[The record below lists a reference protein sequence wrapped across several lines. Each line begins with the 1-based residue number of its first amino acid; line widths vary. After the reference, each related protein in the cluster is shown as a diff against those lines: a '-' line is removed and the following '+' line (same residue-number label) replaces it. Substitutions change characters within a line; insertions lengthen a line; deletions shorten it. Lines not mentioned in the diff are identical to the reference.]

1 MILELKRHHGT
12 KGYTAG
18 EVFIDGKLT
27 FQSMEDQERE
37 VKVYGQTAIPA
48 GKYEVVIN
56 YSPRFKKDLPLLLN
70 VPGFSGVRIHSL
82 NTAKESEGCIGI
94 GNDSNGKDA
103 WLGNSRAAM
112 DRFMPLLKN
121 ALKRGKV
128 WITIT

>member
-1 MILELKRHHGT
+1 
-12 KGYTAG
+12 
-18 EVFIDGKLT
+18 
-27 FQSMEDQERE
+27 MEDQERDQ
-37 VKVYGQTAIPA
+37 KIYGETAIPM

-56 YSPRFKKDLPLLLN
+56 YSTRFKKDLPLLLN
-70 VPGFSGVRIHSL
+70 VPGYTGIRIHSG
-82 NTAKESEGCIGI
+82 NKADDTEGCLLI

-112 DRFMPLLKN
+112 DIFMPLLKN